1 MFERDF
7 AGRSV
12 SQDAGGDV
20 CDQEFEGGGKL
31 DGEFGECMAADESV
45 RMGKVVPKVEVR
57 EFREEVL
64 LREVYK
70 QREEGTLTG
79 RVVLKVAR
87 DE

>member
-1 MFERDF
+1 
-7 AGRSV
+7 
-12 SQDAGGDV
+12 
-20 CDQEFEGGGKL
+20 
-31 DGEFGECMAADESV
+31 MAADESV
-45 RMGKVVPKVEVR
+45 RMGKVVPEVEVR